1 MSSVGILRLSCV
13 LLLAAPCTA
22 PTAPLVALER
32 RRAEFLFQTATFLS
46 ATAGSAAFWWH
57 SGHVLANG
65 EAWEQEAMD
74 LIVTAATEPLMRRLV
89 FVPGELR
96 FTFARL
102 HSLFDDGTPAVT
114 DCLANAFQAT
124 RFRVEDLPRLLVGL
138 RIPETFVAGGHRF
151 LGEEGL
157 LILLVRLAFPGRNSE
172 LAAAAGRW
180 PSATS
185 VCFNFMMQLI
195 YDQVHAARRTP
206 HAARHNLGT
215 HSATVLV
222 SRSLLACAIGG
233 ASLSGL
239 TTSHASQLLSMLP
252 AARCATSSV
261 SSMASCSMWPGL
273 AGTRHVSRRVSGVA
287 LRGVWRTFHS
297 PTYSRTA
304 YLLTYL
310 LTSRH
315 TGSALLGQRPSARP
329 EMAGHHVAKR
339 DHAFPVWPDL
349 RV

>member
-1 MSSVGILRLSCV
+1 MLRLSCV
-13 LLLAAPCTA
+13 LLLAAPCKA

-206 HAARHNLGT
+206 HAARSTPQPWH
-215 HSATVLV
+215 A
-222 SRSLLACAIGG
+222 
-233 ASLSGL
+233 LS
-239 TTSHASQLLSMLP
+239 H
-252 AARCATSSV
+252 R
-261 SSMASCSMWPGL
+261 PGL
-273 AGTRHVSRRVSGVA
+273 AQFACLRDWRSLAVWVDHFPRFAAAIHAAGCPLRNIFGFIDGKLQHV
-287 LRGVWRTFHS
+287 
-297 PTYSRTA
+297 
-304 YLLTYL
+304 
-310 LTSRH
+310 
-315 TGSALLGQRPSARP
+315 ARP
-329 EMAGHHVAKR
+329 GRHQARE
-339 DHAFPVWPDL
+339 
-349 RV
+349 